1 MDAQSENL
9 VLEAEAA
16 YSGVVRDP
24 ARYTARIPDLI
35 SRVRAAGD
43 TEALVVALRAQAW
56 AQHRVLD
63 NRAAKNTLDQAARLA
78 RRSGLGHRLG
88 DVLVTRAV
96 ALHELGR
103 LAEARRDLS
112 RAELLVRDQQ
122 RPEIGM
128 QQALLEQNAGRN
140 RDAAALYQRV
150 LADPLCPPD
159 VWLKAANNLS
169 VAYTDLGR
177 PQEALG
183 LLERAAPLAR
193 EQSPLLTAIITNSQA
208 WSSFHAGEV
217 VASLRLFDQAGQLH
231 VAAEMPLGEHYLDY
245 ADVLVDL
252 RLLDEA
258 LTISRSAA
266 DEFESHGARLM
277 AAQARLRCA
286 QLALLLGDRAAAT
299 TDTEAALAEF
309 RRQRRTTWTARA
321 TVVAV
326 EVAAAANGPQPGE
339 VRRVARAAGTL
350 QRYGL
355 RAEAVAAHLAAGR
368 AALATAET
376 RTARRHLRSAGELAR
391 GQALLVRLRGHLAQ
405 ALDAATS
412 QQAGPVLRHCRTGLT
427 DLARHQAALSS
438 MELRML
444 ASGHGAELGEL
455 GLQELLR
462 GASAARVF
470 TWMELTRAASLLSVE
485 PPVAAVQE
493 DLNALRV
500 VDQELRA
507 ARREADR
514 APAELQA
521 RRARLE
527 AQIRRAAWTG
537 TQDRSVQAELAGS
550 SELRPLLGGRYLAEY
565 AVAGDELVAV
575 VIGPRRARLVRLG
588 AAEPVYQATNLLLF
602 SLRRLLRGGR
612 HAAQARESAE
622 FHRAALRRA
631 LVAPLGVGDD
641 APLVVVPAGRLHRVP
656 WPGLHLAE
664 TSVVPSATF
673 WARSRRAPAPARPAR
688 LALVAGP
695 GLPGALAE
703 VQEIHRGRREADLLL
718 PPDSSVQATLKM
730 ISTADLAHLAC
741 HGRLRS
747 DNPLF
752 SSLQLSDG
760 PLTLYEVLNAGGV
773 PRRVVLAA
781 CDAGA
786 EHRYAGG
793 EVLGF
798 VSALMARGTAG
809 VVTSAIPLPDGAS
822 VPLMTR
828 LHREVAAGAS
838 MTQAL
843 WRARTDADLE
853 QAADYV
859 AWSGVTAY
867 GAA

>member
-1 MDAQSENL
+1 MDAQSETL
-9 VLEAEAA
+9 VREAEAA
-16 YSGVVRDP
+16 YSGVVTDP
-24 ARYTARIPDLI
+24 AKYTPRIPKLI
-35 SRVRAAGD
+35 TRARTAGD
-43 TEALVVALRAQAW
+43 TEALVIALRAQAW
-56 AQHRVLD
+56 AQHVVLD
-63 NRAAKNTLDQAARLA
+63 NQTAKRTLDRAAQIA
-78 RRSGLGHRLG
+78 RREGLSQRLG

-103 LAEARRDLS
+103 IAEARRDLS
-112 RAELLVRDQQ
+112 HAEGLVLDDR
-122 RPEIGM
+122 RPEISL
-128 QQALLEQNAGRN
+128 QRALLEYNAGRL
-140 RDAAALYQRV
+140 REAGALYQEV
-150 LADPLCPPD
+150 LAHPLSAPD
-159 VWLKAANNLS
+159 VWIKAANNLS
-169 VAYTDLGR
+169 VVHTDLGR
-177 PQEALG
+177 PQAALDM
-183 LLERAAPLAR
+183 LAQAAALAR
-193 EQSPLLTAIITNSQA
+193 EHSPLLVAIITNSQA

-217 VASLRLFDQAGQLH
+217 VGSLRLFDQAGQLY
-231 VAAEMPLGEHYLDY
+231 ADAGMPLGEHYLDY

-266 DEFESHGARLM
+266 DEFDAHGARLM
-277 AAQARLRCA
+277 AAKARLRCA
-286 QLALLLGDRAAAT
+286 QLALLLGDRATAG
-299 TDTEAALAEF
+299 TDADAALTEL
-309 RRQRRTTWTARA
+309 RRQRRTAWAALA
-321 TVVAV
+321 TIVAA
-326 EVAAAANGPQPGE
+326 EVAAATTGYQPDQ
-339 VRRVARAAGTL
+339 VRRLGRAATTL
-350 QRYGL
+350 QRHGM
-355 RAEAVAAHLAAGR
+355 RAAAVEAHLTAGQ
-368 AALATAET
+368 AALAVADL
-376 RTARRHLRSAGELAR
+376 RRARPHLRSAGELAR
-391 GQALLVRLRGHLAQ
+391 GQALLVRLRGRLAQ
-405 ALDAATS
+405 ALTAGTR
-412 QQAGPVLRHCRTGLT
+412 QQSTEVLKHCRTGLT
-427 DLARHQAALSS
+427 DLARHRAGLPS

-444 ASGHGAELGEL
+444 ASGHGVELGEL
-455 GLQELLR
+455 GLQELRR
-462 GASAARVF
+462 GAPATRVF
-470 TWMELTRAASLLSVE
+470 SWMELTRTASLLTVE

-493 DLNALRV
+493 DLNALRAV
-500 VDQELRA
+500 EHELRA
-507 ARREADR
+507 ARREADQE
-514 APAELQA
+514 PADLLA

-527 AQIRRAAWTG
+527 ARIRRAAWTG
-537 TQDRSVQAELAGS
+537 SRDRSARAEMVGS
-550 SELRPLLGGRYLAEY
+550 GELRSLLDGRYLAEY
-565 AVAGDELVAV
+565 ATAGDDLVAV
-575 VIGPRRARLVRLG
+575 VIGPRGARLVELG
-588 AAEPVYQATNLLLF
+588 PAKPVHQATDLLLF
-602 SLRRLLRGGR
+602 SLRRLLRGGQ
-612 HAAQARESAE
+612 HAVQARQSSE

-631 LVAPLGVGDD
+631 LVAPLRLGDD
-641 APLVVVPAGRLHRVP
+641 VPLVVVPSGRLHRVP
-656 WPGLHLAE
+656 WPGLHPAE
-664 TSVVPSATF
+664 TCVAPSATF
-673 WARSRRAPAPARPAR
+673 WARSHRATHQAHAAR

-703 VQEIHRGRREADLLL
+703 VQEIHRRRREADLLL

-828 LHREVAAGAS
+828 LHREVATGAS
-838 MTQAL
+838 MAQAL